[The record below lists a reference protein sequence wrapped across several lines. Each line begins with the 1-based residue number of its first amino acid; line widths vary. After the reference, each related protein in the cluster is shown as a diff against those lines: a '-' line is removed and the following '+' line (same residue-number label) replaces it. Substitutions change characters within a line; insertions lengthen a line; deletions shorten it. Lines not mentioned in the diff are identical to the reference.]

1 MPSCPAAVKINFIRK
16 NFGGRQLGTEGSEP
30 PRVSGHIPTG
40 VTWPRPIS
48 DV

>member
-1 MPSCPAAVKINFIRK
+1 MNLISLEPERIRI
-16 NFGGRQLGTEGSEP
+16 FGGRQLGTEGSELP
-30 PRVSGHIPTG
+30 QGSGHIPTG